1 MKEKA
6 AKIIRIITIPPLLTV
21 VMLEILY
28 RQLGFIMGTLPELIV
43 SMGCLSILP
52 ACAYPI
58 AQIKTEFRNDQRE
71 YQRKI
76 AFIMN
81 LCGYLTA
88 VIYGTVKG
96 VSGVLMWIFVSYLTA
111 AIVLTII
118 NRGFRI
124 RASGHACS
132 CVLPYLILCYFLG
145 GKSIV
150 VCLVLYLI
158 EFWASVYLK
167 RHTVSEFLTGS
178 AVAAVVF
185 GLTGLIFGFC

>member
-6 AKIIRIITIPPLLTV
+6 AKMIRIITVPPFLAF
-21 VMLEILY
+21 VMLGILY
-28 RQLGFIMGTLPELIV
+28 RQLGFIIGTPPDIIV
-43 SMGCLSILP
+43 SMGCLTVLP

-58 AQIKTEFRNDQRE
+58 SQIKSEFRNDQRE
-71 YQRKI
+71 YQRKM

-96 VSGVLMWIFVSYLTA
+96 VSGALMWIFVSYLTA

-132 CVLPYLILCYFLG
+132 CVLPYLILCYFFG
-145 GKSIV
+145 GKSIAA
-150 VCLVLYLI
+150 CLILYLI

-167 RHTVSEFLTGS
+167 RHTISEFLTGS
-178 AVAAVVF
+178 AVAVVVF
-185 GLTGLIFGFC
+185 GFTGLLFGFC